1 MRIWLVIWS
10 LFWHSS
16 LEMGWVIFRQARG
29 KSRIGGVQ
37 CGLEFCAEH
46 WDSVRSPATWG
57 RDDRK
62 NIWHFFRHLTW
73 PHGQK
78 KGVFLEGFWSISCAE
93 SWPSWFIRVGDLDID
108 YIFKCSKSSRF
119 HNIQREMLSMFDWFG
134 KPTVLGIPP
143 RFGSKFGKHPVDIHA
158 FGWKNHEKTWF
169 PVPSE
174 NQTRLAGKS
183 TIYTVLW
190 FL

>member
-1 MRIWLVIWS
+1 MSWVYNQWGS
-10 LFWHSS
+10 
-16 LEMGWVIFRQARG
+16 GWWFEAFFVIFRQARG

-46 WDSVRSPATWG
+46 WDSVRSPVTWG
-57 RDDRK
+57 RD
-62 NIWHFFRHLTW
+62 TW
-73 PHGQK
+73 PGRTAK
-78 KGVFLEGFWSISCAE
+78 FGVFLEGFWSISCAE
-93 SWPSWFIRVGDLDID
+93 SWASWFIRVGDLDID

-134 KPTVLGIPP
+134 KPTVLGI
-143 RFGSKFGKHPVDIHA
+143 GSKFGKHPVDIHA

-174 NQTRLAGKS
+174 KQTRLAGKS